1 MNDFIMSATMNIM
14 IMMVMMIM
22 IIIIILIIID
32 FSEYF
37 RSSHSF

>member
-1 MNDFIMSATMNIM
+1 MNDFIMSATMKIM
-14 IMMVMMIM
+14 IMMVMMI
-22 IIIIILIIID
+22 IIIILIITD